1 MLRYARPV
9 RPVRPRVRPA
19 AVALAA
25 AVAGSGCMMVTPQL
39 PPTDY
44 AALERLESREDRE
57 KAFEDNTIYVH
68 REPQGIRYTKG
79 RSEAAPKRSWQSL
92 DAVLRSDRFA
102 SEALPVR
109 DLFLSRFFLGLTLVG
124 GAATVAA
131 TAASAREGLD
141 FSNVS
146 GPGAVLLASSLATVA
161 LAVTSGIFFGR
172 ARKGYMRA
180 VDVYNDS
187 LGMRLGI
194 LTADGRYIPPPDV
207 LVDEEGNVI
216 LDAVPDPL
224 QAGGPAAGATASV
237 APRPVALRP
246 RTGR

>member
-1 MLRYARPV
+1 MTI
-9 RPVRPRVRPA
+9 
-19 AVALAA
+19 
-25 AVAGSGCMMVTPQL
+25 TPQL

-44 AALERLESREDRE
+44 AALEKLESREDRQR
-57 KAFEDNTIYVH
+57 AFEDNTIYVH

-79 RSEAAPKRSWQSL
+79 KDEGATKRSWQSL

-109 DLFLSRFFLGLTLVG
+109 DLFVARFFLGLALIG
-124 GAATVAA
+124 GTATIAA
-131 TAASAREGLD
+131 TAASAREGFD
-141 FSNVS
+141 FSNVN
-146 GPGAVLLASSLATVA
+146 GPGAVLISSALAT
-161 LAVTSGIFFGR
+161 LAFSVTSGVFFGR
-172 ARKGYMRA
+172 ARKGYARA

-216 LDAVPDPL
+216 LEDVAPD
-224 QAGGPAAGATASV
+224 GTGTAGALPPTSATRS
-237 APRPVALRP
+237 ATGAEGVALRP
-246 RTGR
+246 RSAHGAGR